1 MCAVSD
7 WNLDPVLLAA
17 LLALLGAYLVAVG
30 PLRERFG
37 FGEAASWRKVILFIS
52 GWLVLALSVVSPL
65 DTIGRRYLFTASAL
79 QLLLITSLAAPLLL
93 AGLPEWLVARLLPM
107 GALRKM
113 TRGFWFAFSA
123 IVIFNGAIL
132 IWQVEPLFEASLQND
147 GLHNLRLLTLLIVG
161 VINWWPL
168 LTPLDRHTRFA
179 SPFQIFYIAAES
191 IPLDLFGLACIFVA
205 TVFYPTYANAPR
217 LFGISALTDQA
228 LAGGLLAIPN
238 NVFDLVLMSVV
249 FFGWIERSDRA
260 QRAREEAGEL
270 DNIADPEAYSQAEA
284 EDRSG
289 M

>member
-1 MCAVSD
+1 MSD

-17 LLALLGAYLVAVG
+17 LLALLGAYLVVTG

-37 FGEAASWRKVILFIS
+37 LGEAVSRRTGILFIS
-52 GWLVLALSVVSPL
+52 GWLVLALSVLSPL

-93 AGLPEWLVARLLPM
+93 AGLPEWLVARFLPTE
-107 GALRKM
+107 ALRKM
-113 TRGFWFAFSA
+113 TRGFWFAFA
-123 IVIFNGAIL
+123 AVVIFNGAIL

-161 VINWWPL
+161 IINWWPL

-191 IPLDLFGLACIFVA
+191 VPLDLFGLACIFVG
-205 TVFYPTYANAPR
+205 TVFYPTYADAPR
-217 LFGISALTDQA
+217 IFGISAMADQA
-228 LAGGLLAIPN
+228 LAGGLLAIPSN
-238 NVFDLVLMSVV
+238 LFDLILMSVV
-249 FFGWIERSDRA
+249 FFGWVERSDRA
-260 QRAREEAGEL
+260 QREREAAGEL
-270 DNIADPEAYSQAEA
+270 DNLADLEAYSQAQA

-289 M
+289 I

>member
-1 MCAVSD
+1 VSD

-17 LLALLGAYLVAVG
+17 LLALLGGYLLLIG

-37 FGEAASWRKVILFIS
+37 LGEAVSRGKVIVFVL
-52 GWLVLALSVVSPL
+52 GWLVLALSVLSPL

-79 QLLLITSLAAPLLL
+79 QLLFITSLAAPLLL
-93 AGLPEWLVARLLPM
+93 AGLPEWLITRLLPTQ
-107 GALRKM
+107 ALRKM
-113 TRGFWFAFSA
+113 TRGFWFAFAA
-123 IVIFNGAIL
+123 IALFNGAIL
-132 IWQVEPLFEASLQND
+132 LWQVERLFEASLQDN
-147 GLHNLRLLTLLIVG
+147 GLHNLRLLTLLIAG
-161 VINWWPL
+161 SINWWPL

-191 IPLDLFGLACIFVA
+191 VPLDLFGLACIFVG

-217 LFGISALTDQA
+217 LFGISAMTDQA

-238 NVFDLVLMSVV
+238 NLVDLILMSVV

-260 QRAREEAGEL
+260 QREREAAGEL
-270 DNIADPEAYSQAEA
+270 DHLADPEAYSQAQA

-289 M
+289 I

>member
-7 WNLDPVLLAA
+7 WNLDPVLLTA
-17 LLALLGAYLVAVG
+17 LLALLGGYLVAIG

-37 FGEAASWRKVILFIS
+37 LGDASWRKAILFIS
-52 GWLVLALSVVSPL
+52 GWLVLALSVLSPL

-93 AGLPEWLVARLLPM
+93 AGLPEWLVARLLPLD
-107 GALRKM
+107 ALRKM
-113 TRGFWFAFSA
+113 TRGFWFVFAA

-132 IWQVEPLFEASLQND
+132 IWQVEPLFEASLQDN

-161 VINWWPL
+161 IINWWPL
-168 LTPLDRHTRFA
+168 LTPLDRHSRFA

-191 IPLDLFGLACIFVA
+191 VPLDLFGLACIFVG
-205 TVFYPTYANAPR
+205 TVFYPTYADAPR

-238 NVFDLVLMSVV
+238 NIFDLILMSIV
-249 FFGWIERSDRA
+249 FFGWVERSDRA
-260 QRAREEAGEL
+260 QREREAAGEL
-270 DNIADPEAYSQAEA
+270 DNLADPEAYSQAQA

-289 M
+289 I

>member
-7 WNLDPVLLAA
+7 WNLNPILLAA
-17 LLALLGAYLVAVG
+17 LLTLLGGYLVAIG
-30 PLRERFG
+30 PLRERSG
-37 FGEAASWRKVILFIS
+37 LGEATSWRKIILFVG

-79 QLLLITSLAAPLLL
+79 QLLLITSLAAPLML
-93 AGLPEWLVARLLPM
+93 AGQPEWLVARLLPTQ
-107 GALRKM
+107 ALRKM
-113 TRGFWFAFSA
+113 TRGFWFAFAA
-123 IVIFNGAIL
+123 IVLFNGAIL
-132 IWQVEPLFEASLQND
+132 IWQVEPLYEASLQSD
-147 GLHNLRLLTLLIVG
+147 ALHNLRLLTLLVAGI
-161 VINWWPL
+161 INWWPL

-191 IPLDLFGLACIFVA
+191 VPLDLFGLACIFVA
-205 TVFYPTYANAPR
+205 TVFYPTYASAPR
-217 LFGISALTDQA
+217 LFGVSALTDQA

-238 NVFDLVLMSVV
+238 NIFDLILMSVV

-270 DNIADPEAYSQAEA
+270 DNLADPEAYSQAQA

-289 M
+289 I

>member
-1 MCAVSD
+1 MSD
-7 WNLDPVLLAA
+7 WNLDPALLAA
-17 LLALLGAYLVAVG
+17 LLALLGAYLVVIG

-37 FGEAASWRKVILFIS
+37 LGEAVSRRKVILFIS
-52 GWLVLALSVVSPL
+52 GWLVLALSVLSPL

-93 AGLPEWLVARLLPM
+93 AGLPEWLVARFLPTE
-107 GALRKM
+107 ALRKI

-123 IVIFNGAIL
+123 VVIFNGAIL

-161 VINWWPL
+161 IINWWPL

-191 IPLDLFGLACIFVA
+191 VPLDLFGLACIFVSQ
-205 TVFYPTYANAPR
+205 VFYPTYANAPR

-238 NVFDLVLMSVV
+238 NLFDLILMSVV
-249 FFGWIERSDRA
+249 FFGWVERSDRA
-260 QRAREEAGEL
+260 QREREAAGEL
-270 DNIADPEAYSQAEA
+270 DNLDDPEAYSQAQA

-289 M
+289 I

>member
-1 MCAVSD
+1 VSD
-7 WNLDPVLLAA
+7 WNFDPVLLAA
-17 LLALLGAYLVAVG
+17 LLAFLGGYLLVIG

-37 FGEAASWRKVILFIS
+37 LGEAISPRKLILFIS
-52 GWLVLALSVVSPL
+52 GWLVLALSVLSPL

-93 AGLPEWLVARLLPM
+93 AGLPEGLVARFLPTE
-107 GALRKM
+107 ALRKM

-123 IVIFNGAIL
+123 VVIFNGAIL

-161 VINWWPL
+161 IINWWPL

-191 IPLDLFGLACIFVA
+191 VPLDLFGLACIFVSQ
-205 TVFYPTYANAPR
+205 VFYPTYADAPR
-217 LFGISALTDQA
+217 IFGISAMANQA
-228 LAGGLLAIPN
+228 LAGGLLAIPSN
-238 NVFDLVLMSVV
+238 LFDLILMSVV
-249 FFGWIERSDRA
+249 FFGWVERSDRA
-260 QRAREEAGEL
+260 QREREAAGEL
-270 DNIADPEAYSQAEA
+270 DNLADPEAYSQAQA

-289 M
+289 I

>member
-1 MCAVSD
+1 MSD

-17 LLALLGAYLVAVG
+17 LLALLGAYLVVTG

-37 FGEAASWRKVILFIS
+37 LGEAVSRRTGILFIS
-52 GWLVLALSVVSPL
+52 GWLVLALSVLSPL

-93 AGLPEWLVARLLPM
+93 AGLPEWLVARFLPTE
-107 GALRKM
+107 ALRKM
-113 TRGFWFAFSA
+113 TRGFWFAFA
-123 IVIFNGAIL
+123 AVVIFNGAIL

-161 VINWWPL
+161 IINWWPL

-191 IPLDLFGLACIFVA
+191 VPLDLFGLVCIFVGH
-205 TVFYPTYANAPR
+205 VFYPTYANAPR
-217 LFGISALTDQA
+217 LFGVSALNDQA
-228 LAGGLLAIPN
+228 LAGVLLAIPN
-238 NVFDLVLMSVV
+238 NVFDFILMSVV

-260 QRAREEAGEL
+260 QRAREAAGEL
-270 DNIADPEAYSQAEA
+270 TDLADPEAYSQAEA

-289 M
+289 I

>member
-1 MCAVSD
+1 VSD
-7 WNLDPVLLAA
+7 WNFDPVLLAA
-17 LLALLGAYLVAVG
+17 LLAFLGGYLLVIG

-37 FGEAASWRKVILFIS
+37 FGEAVSRRKIILFIS
-52 GWLVLALSVVSPL
+52 GWLVLALSILSPL

-93 AGLPEWLVARLLPM
+93 AGLPEGLVARFLPNE
-107 GALRKM
+107 ALRKM

-123 IVIFNGAIL
+123 VVIFNGAIL

-161 VINWWPL
+161 IINWWPL

-191 IPLDLFGLACIFVA
+191 VPLDLFGLACIFVSQ
-205 TVFYPTYANAPR
+205 VFYPTYAKAPR

-238 NVFDLVLMSVV
+238 NLFDLILMSVV
-249 FFGWIERSDRA
+249 FFGWVERSDRA
-260 QRAREEAGEL
+260 QREREAAGEL
-270 DNIADPEAYSQAEA
+270 DNLDDPETYSQAQA

-289 M
+289 I